1 MAVGIDVR
9 PSRTAAVDGAGG
21 TIWQQEEAMSN
32 AAAIPLRVPEKKKT
46 NSARENTVT
55 QEFQEHNTSPMP
67 RPGYTAPITHDEQ
80 QIEKHNGG
88 ESIGHSHFKAERCL
102 RKTGEL
108 CVTDCWAYKPLR
120 EFAM

>member
-1 MAVGIDVR
+1 MKILVFLSHFYKV
-9 PSRTAAVDGAGG
+9 
-21 TIWQQEEAMSN
+21 Q
-32 AAAIPLRVPEKKKT
+32 
-46 NSARENTVT
+46 
-55 QEFQEHNTSPMP
+55 QEHNTSPMP